1 MALTNGKDIENKLKK
16 ADVKQPTIYDFIERM
31 KPEIQRALPKHMDS
45 DRIARI
51 AITALRT
58 NAKLQNCN
66 AQSFLAA
73 LMQSS
78 QLGLEPNT
86 PLGEAYLIPYKQDC
100 QFQIGYKGLISLAQR
115 TGEYQIIYAMEVYQ
129 NDEFKY
135 EYGLEPNLIHIPA
148 EEPEGE
154 PVGYYAVYHLKNGG
168 KAFRYWSR
176 KKIEQHAQK
185 YSQAFQ
191 KGWTSPWKTDFD
203 SMAKKTVLKD
213 LLKYAPKSIEF
224 ARIFSMDETVKQ
236 EIAADMTEVPPID
249 IDYSGVSDMNE
260 EEKLEETPDKQP
272 DKRQTS
278 TETDKPQ
285 SRLFGEKAPFED

>member
-16 ADVKQPTIYDFIERM
+16 ADTKQPTIYDFIEKM
-31 KPEIQRALPKHMDS
+31 KPEIQRALPKHMS
-45 DRIARI
+45 AERIARI

-58 NAKLQNCN
+58 NSRLQNCN

-115 TGEYQIIYAMEVYQ
+115 TGEYQIIYAMEVYK
-129 NDEFKY
+129 NDEFRY
-135 EYGLEPNLIHIPA
+135 EYGLEPNLVHIPA

-224 ARIFSMDETVKQ
+224 SRAISMDETIKQ
-236 EIAADMTEVPPID
+236 EIASDMTEIPPID
-249 IDYSGVSDMNE
+249 IDYSMSPVEEVEKEKPE
-260 EEKLEETPDKQP
+260 EEVPEKPSTKPFIFDK
-272 DKRQTS
+272 KS
-278 TETDKPQ
+278 
-285 SRLFGEKAPFED
+285 PFE